1 MRRFVLPLI
10 GLLALFDGPPA
21 QADEAEP
28 VFTPRPPP
36 TAVLPRLTPLGAA
49 GTAAPQGLAPLRPVP
64 VLTAP
69 TPPSPATAAE
79 PAATASAP
87 AAEPLAP
94 TSADMRAVPLPTRKP
109 AGPAPATVAESAPT
123 NRLPTNRLPTNRFK
137 GGYAKASKE
146 DRGCALPGSIAEER
160 GADARRPAIAAGTRV
175 RVRAAAN
182 LRVAPFC
189 DAKVADVLEKG
200 ETVTVMA
207 AFGSWYEV
215 GRNGRALGFVGAS
228 LLAGAKGR

>member
-1 MRRFVLPLI
+1 MRRVALSLL
-10 GLLALFDGPPA
+10 GLLALFGGPSA
-21 QADEAEP
+21 RADEAEP
-28 VFTPRPPP
+28 TFTPRPPP
-36 TAVLPRLTPLGAA
+36 TAALPRLTPLGTL
-49 GTAAPQGLAPLRPVP
+49 GKAAPQGLAPLLPVP
-64 VLTAP
+64 VLAAPAPSTA
-69 TPPSPATAAE
+69 TTAATE
-79 PAATASAP
+79 PAAAAPTAEPPVTTDPEMNSAP
-87 AAEPLAP
+87 
-94 TSADMRAVPLPTRKP
+94 LPARKP
-109 AGPAPATVAESAPT
+109 AIPALAAVTESS
-123 NRLPTNRLPTNRFK
+123 PTNRFK

-146 DRGCALPGSIAEER
+146 DRGCALPGHITEER
-160 GADARRPAIAAGTRV
+160 SANTRRPTIAVGTPV

-189 DAKVADVLEKG
+189 DAKVADVLERG

>member
-1 MRRFVLPLI
+1 MDRRQRQVCVR
-10 GLLALFDGPPA
+10 DR
-21 QADEAEP
+21 
-28 VFTPRPPP
+28 T
-36 TAVLPRLTPLGAA
+36 
-49 GTAAPQGLAPLRPVP
+49 
-64 VLTAP
+64 
-69 TPPSPATAAE
+69 
-79 PAATASAP
+79 
-87 AAEPLAP
+87 
-94 TSADMRAVPLPTRKP
+94 
-109 AGPAPATVAESAPT
+109 
-123 NRLPTNRLPTNRFK
+123 RFK

-146 DRGCALPGSIAEER
+146 DRGCALPGHITEER
-160 GADARRPAIAAGTRV
+160 SANTRRPTIAVGTRV

-189 DAKVADVLEKG
+189 DAKVADVLERG

>member
-1 MRRFVLPLI
+1 MRRLALSLLA
-10 GLLALFDGPPA
+10 LLALFGTPSA
-21 QADEAEP
+21 RADEAEP
-28 VFTPRPPP
+28 TFTPRPPP
-36 TAVLPRLTPLGAA
+36 TAVLPRLTPLGQTGKA
-49 GTAAPQGLAPLRPVP
+49 TAQGLAPLLPLP
-64 VLTAP
+64 VLTEP
-69 TPPSPATAAE
+69 LTAAE
-79 PAATASAP
+79 PATAAAP
-87 AAEPLAP
+87 TAEPPVPTTSDTLA
-94 TSADMRAVPLPTRKP
+94 APLPTRKP
-109 AGPAPATVAESAPT
+109 SGPAPATVAESAPA
-123 NRLPTNRLPTNRFK
+123 NRFK

-146 DRGCALPGSIAEER
+146 DRGCALPGPIAEER
-160 GADARRPAIAAGTRV
+160 SADTRRPAIAVGTRV

-189 DAKVADVLEKG
+189 DAKVADVLERG

>member
-1 MRRFVLPLI
+1 MRRVALPLL
-10 GLLALFDGPPA
+10 GLLALFGGA
-21 QADEAEP
+21 SAWAEETDP
-28 VFTPRPPP
+28 TFTPRPPP

-49 GTAAPQGLAPLRPVP
+49 GTTAPQAQTPLLPLP

-69 TPPSPATAAE
+69 AQ
-79 PAATASAP
+79 AATAEAPTTATPTEEPPVPTDTDTVAAPLPARKPASPAP
-87 AAEPLAP
+87 AALTETP
-94 TSADMRAVPLPTRKP
+94 TTNP
-109 AGPAPATVAESAPT
+109 A
-123 NRLPTNRLPTNRFK
+123 TNRFK

-146 DRGCALPGSIAEER
+146 DRGCALPGPIAEER
-160 GADARRPAIAAGTRV
+160 SADTRRPAIAVGTRV

-189 DAKVADVLEKG
+189 DAKVADVLERG

-215 GRNGRALGFVGAS
+215 GRNGWSLGFVGAS
-228 LLAGAKGR
+228 LLAGTKGR

>member
-1 MRRFVLPLI
+1 MRRVALPLLGPLALF
-10 GLLALFDGPPA
+10 GLLALLGGPSA
-21 QADEAEP
+21 RADEAEAT
-28 VFTPRPPP
+28 FTPRPPP

-49 GTAAPQGLAPLRPVP
+49 GKATPQALAPLLPLPV
-64 VLTAP
+64 P
-69 TPPSPATAAE
+69 TPPAPSAAE
-79 PAATASAP
+79 PANAAAPRMEPPVPAEAETDAAAAPLPARKPSGP
-87 AAEPLAP
+87 AAP
-94 TSADMRAVPLPTRKP
+94 T
-109 AGPAPATVAESAPT
+109 TVAERAPA
-123 NRLPTNRLPTNRFK
+123 NRSTNRFK

-146 DRGCALPGSIAEER
+146 DRGCALPGRISAERSAE
-160 GADARRPAIAAGTRV
+160 ARRPAIAVGTRV

-189 DAKVADVLEKG
+189 DAKVADVLERG
-200 ETVTVMA
+200 EMVTVMA

>member
-1 MRRFVLPLI
+1 MRRLALPLL
-10 GLLALFDGPPA
+10 GLLALLGGPSVW
-21 QADEAEP
+21 ADEAEP
-28 VFTPRPPP
+28 TFTPRPPP
-36 TAVLPRLTPLGAA
+36 TAVLPRLTPLGTV
-49 GTAAPQGLAPLRPVP
+49 GKVAPQGLAPLLPVP

-69 TPPSPATAAE
+69 APSVPAE
-79 PAATASAP
+79 PATTTAPTAEPPAP
-87 AAEPLAP
+87 AATDTVA
-94 TSADMRAVPLPTRKP
+94 APLPARKP
-109 AGPAPATVAESAPT
+109 SGPAPTTVTESPPA
-123 NRLPTNRLPTNRFK
+123 NRFK

-146 DRGCALPGSIAEER
+146 DRGCALPGPIAEER
-160 GADARRPAIAAGTRV
+160 SAEARRPAIPVGTRV

-189 DAKVADVLEKG
+189 DAKVADVLERG

-228 LLAGAKGR
+228 LLAGAKSR

>member
-1 MRRFVLPLI
+1 MRRLALSLLA
-10 GLLALFDGPPA
+10 LLALFGTPSA
-21 QADEAEP
+21 RADEAEP
-28 VFTPRPPP
+28 TFTPRPPP
-36 TAVLPRLTPLGAA
+36 TAVLPRLTPLGMAEKV
-49 GTAAPQGLAPLRPVP
+49 APQGLAPLLPVP
-64 VLTAP
+64 LLTAP
-69 TPPSPATAAE
+69 APSTAAAAE
-79 PAATASAP
+79 PATDAVP
-87 AAEPLAP
+87 AAEPPVPTTSDTLAG
-94 TSADMRAVPLPTRKP
+94 PLPARKP
-109 AGPAPATVAESAPT
+109 AGPAPAAVAESP
-123 NRLPTNRLPTNRFK
+123 PTNRFK

-146 DRGCALPGSIAEER
+146 DRGCALPSHITEER
-160 GADARRPAIAAGTRV
+160 SADTRRPAIAVGTRV

-189 DAKVADVLEKG
+189 DAKVADVLERG

>member
-1 MRRFVLPLI
+1 MRRVALPLL
-10 GLLALFDGPPA
+10 GLLALLGGPSA
-21 QADEAEP
+21 RADEAEP
-28 VFTPRPPP
+28 TFMPRPPP

-49 GTAAPQGLAPLRPVP
+49 GKATPQGLAPLLPVP

-69 TPPSPATAAE
+69 APSVPAE
-79 PAATASAP
+79 PATTTAPTAEPPAP
-87 AAEPLAP
+87 AATGA
-94 TSADMRAVPLPTRKP
+94 APLPARKP
-109 AGPAPATVAESAPT
+109 SGPAPTTVTESPPA
-123 NRLPTNRLPTNRFK
+123 NRFK
-137 GGYAKASKE
+137 GGYARASKE
-146 DRGCALPGSIAEER
+146 DRGCALPDRITEER
-160 GADARRPAIAAGTRV
+160 SADTRRPAIAVGTRV

-189 DAKVADVLEKG
+189 DAKVADVLERG

>member
-1 MRRFVLPLI
+1 MRRLALPLL
-10 GLLALFDGPPA
+10 GLLLLGAPSA

-28 VFTPRPPP
+28 TVTPRPPP

-49 GTAAPQGLAPLRPVP
+49 GKAAQQAVAPLLPLPALAAPASTLA
-64 VLTAP
+64 AE
-69 TPPSPATAAE
+69 PATAATPRVE
-79 PAATASAP
+79 PPVPAAADTVPAPLPARKPASPTAP
-87 AAEPLAP
+87 AA
-94 TSADMRAVPLPTRKP
+94 
-109 AGPAPATVAESAPT
+109 VAESPPA
-123 NRLPTNRLPTNRFK
+123 NRFK
-137 GGYAKASKE
+137 GGYAKAPKE
-146 DRGCALPGSIAEER
+146 DRGCALPGHITEER
-160 GADARRPAIAAGTRV
+160 SAEPRRPAIAVGTRV

>member
-1 MRRFVLPLI
+1 MRRIALP
-10 GLLALFDGPPA
+10 LLALLALLGGPSA
-21 QADEAEP
+21 RAGEAEAT
-28 VFTPRPPP
+28 FTPRQPP

-49 GTAAPQGLAPLRPVP
+49 GKATPQALAPLLPLP

-69 TPPSPATAAE
+69 
-79 PAATASAP
+79 ASAS
-87 AAEPLAP
+87 AAEPLAAAAP
-94 TSADMRAVPLPTRKP
+94 RVEPPAPAATDTLAAPLPARKP
-109 AGPAPATVAESAPT
+109 SGPAPTTVTESPSA
-123 NRLPTNRLPTNRFK
+123 NRFK
-137 GGYAKASKE
+137 GGYARASKE
-146 DRGCALPGSIAEER
+146 DRGCALPGRITEER
-160 GADARRPAIAAGTRV
+160 SADTRRPAIAVGTRV

-189 DAKVADVLEKG
+189 DAKVADVLERG

>member
-1 MRRFVLPLI
+1 MRRLALPLL
-10 GLLALFDGPPA
+10 GLLALLGGPQA
-21 QADEAEP
+21 QAEEAEP
-28 VFTPRPPP
+28 TFTPRPPP
-36 TAVLPRLTPLGAA
+36 TAVLPRLTPLGMAA
-49 GTAAPQGLAPLRPVP
+49 KVAPQGLAPLLPVP

-69 TPPSPATAAE
+69 APSTATTAAE
-79 PAATASAP
+79 PATAAAP
-87 AAEPLAP
+87 AAEPPVPTTTDALAG
-94 TSADMRAVPLPTRKP
+94 PLPARKP
-109 AGPAPATVAESAPT
+109 AGPTPAEVAESPPA
-123 NRLPTNRLPTNRFK
+123 NRFK

-146 DRGCALPGSIAEER
+146 DRGCALPGPIAEER
-160 GADARRPAIAAGTRV
+160 SADTRRPAIAVGTRV

-189 DAKVADVLEKG
+189 DAKVADVLERG

-215 GRNGRALGFVGAS
+215 GRNGRSLGFVGAS

>member
-1 MRRFVLPLI
+1 MRRVALPLL
-10 GLLALFDGPPA
+10 GLLALLGTPSV

-28 VFTPRPPP
+28 TFTPRAPP
-36 TAVLPRLTPLGAA
+36 TAVLPRLTPLGQT
-49 GTAAPQGLAPLRPVP
+49 GKAAPQAQAPFLPLPALAAPAPSAAPEPPTAATPGAEPPAPTTTDTIAAPL
-64 VLTAP
+64 
-69 TPPSPATAAE
+69 PA
-79 PAATASAP
+79 
-87 AAEPLAP
+87 
-94 TSADMRAVPLPTRKP
+94 RKP
-109 AGPAPATVAESAPT
+109 DGPAPTAAAESPPA
-123 NRLPTNRLPTNRFK
+123 NRFK

-146 DRGCALPGSIAEER
+146 DRGCALPGHITEER
-160 GADARRPAIAAGTRV
+160 GAETRRPAIAVGTRV

-200 ETVTVMA
+200 ETVTVLA

>member
-1 MRRFVLPLI
+1 MRRVALPLL
-10 GLLALFDGPPA
+10 GLLALLGGPSA

-28 VFTPRPPP
+28 TFTPRPPP

-49 GTAAPQGLAPLRPVP
+49 GKAPPQGLAPLLPVP

-69 TPPSPATAAE
+69 APSTAAE
-79 PAATASAP
+79 PVAAAAP
-87 AAEPLAP
+87 AAEPPVP
-94 TSADMRAVPLPTRKP
+94 TDPGMGNLPLPARKP
-109 AGPAPATVAESAPT
+109 ASPAATAVAENP
-123 NRLPTNRLPTNRFK
+123 PTNRFK

-146 DRGCALPGSIAEER
+146 DRGCALPGPIAEER
-160 GADARRPAIAAGTRV
+160 SADTRRPAIAVGTRV

-189 DAKVADVLEKG
+189 DAKVADVLERG

-207 AFGSWYEV
+207 VFGSWYEV